1 MERAAAHAET
11 CVLLEALGALSAE
24 LQDAAAGEAW
34 ARMDAGVARYVELLG
49 ELKPRLATGDVPAA
63 QLQAA
68 IQADAS
74 LQAFF
79 LRQRNEAAR
88 ELEDI
93 RTAAGNLERIKAGYA
108 EAGAS
113 HAPGIGAEA

>member
-49 ELKPRLATGDVPAA
+49 QLKPRLATGEVPAA

-68 IQADAS
+68 IQADAG

-79 LRQRNEAAR
+79 LRQRDETAR

-93 RTAAGNLERIKAGYA
+93 HATADNLERIKAGYA
-108 EAGAS
+108 EADAS